1 MTICYAFP
9 YISIHVFSSIVSSCQ
24 ITMRMIKISKNGWM
38 LDFDLKKR
46 NVVIRPKLLFSCVI
60 RSFFTVRNTVYK
72 VLSKQTLILPCTSK
86 HDMQKARN
94 IKARPKVKCLA
105 RWFNISPK
113 FRIQPSIQMRN
124 HPSLHEVNKNADFM
138 GCTSSTLGLSW
149 VVSSAPS

>member
-1 MTICYAFP
+1 
-9 YISIHVFSSIVSSCQ
+9 
-24 ITMRMIKISKNGWM
+24 MIN
-38 LDFDLKKR
+38 FDLK
-46 NVVIRPKLLFSCVI
+46 NLIQSYVEDLN
-60 RSFFTVRNTVYK
+60 SFFLCHKIIFTVRNTVYK

-138 GCTSSTLGLSW
+138 GCTSSTLGLSYQNTRKQNLSQ
-149 VVSSAPS
+149 VLNPSLRRSNQKCKRKIEMQYSNN

>member
-1 MTICYAFP
+1 
-9 YISIHVFSSIVSSCQ
+9 
-24 ITMRMIKISKNGWM
+24 MIN
-38 LDFDLKKR
+38 FDLK
-46 NVVIRPKLLFSCVI
+46 NLIQSYVEDLN
-60 RSFFTVRNTVYK
+60 SFFLCHKIIFTVRNTVYK

-138 GCTSSTLGLSW
+138 GCTSSTLGLSYQNTRKQNLSQ
-149 VVSSAPS
+149 VLNPSLKSSNQKCKRKIEMQYSNN

>member
-1 MTICYAFP
+1 MC
-9 YISIHVFSSIVSSCQ
+9 H
-24 ITMRMIKISKNGWM
+24 KI
-38 LDFDLKKR
+38 
-46 NVVIRPKLLFSCVI
+46 I
-60 RSFFTVRNTVYK
+60 FTVRNTVYK

-138 GCTSSTLGLSW
+138 RCTSSTLGLSYQNTMDR
-149 VVSSAPS
+149 SNLEFKNPSILVIQNVNLWLKCIIIMI